1 MERPTDDES
10 VVQGGVVM
18 LVVASLRSLKA
29 LKNVG
34 REIRARLQFRAGSAM
49 ELGSLP
55 RNAYKTPFVFVQE
68 S

>member
-1 MERPTDDES
+1 M
-10 VVQGGVVM
+10 M

-34 REIRARLQFRAGSAM
+34 REIRARLQFRREGPWNW
-49 ELGSLP
+49 ELCRATP
-55 RNAYKTPFVFVQE
+55 AKTPFVVVQE